1 MKFIKIIGLLCL
13 ICFTFFYTEKIIDI
27 SIEQDEI
34 MTKIKEV
41 ENTYNINAI
50 NATIKDNTIIP
61 GNSGKQIDEQSS
73 YKSMKKIGYYDES
86 LLVYSKVYPE
96 ISIYNNYNKYIIKGN
111 TSSKNVALIYIISND
126 KTIDNVIDIVDNNK
140 TYINFFI
147 DSNFLNN
154 NINILN
160 KLNKY
165 EVYNYGAN
173 GKYTKDNLI
182 ITNNIINNKANNN
195 STFCLFL
202 NDDEVSLNNCINNKM
217 LSIMPTIKGQYTNI
231 TNNISSGSIILI
243 ENTQELASIIKY
255 INTKGYNIVAL
266 SKLIVE

>member
-50 NATIKDNTIIP
+50 NATIKDHTIIP

-73 YKSMKKIGYYDES
+73 YKAMKKIGYYDES

-140 TYINFFI
+140 AYINFFI

-154 NINILN
+154 KINILN

>member
-27 SIEQDEI
+27 SMDQDEI

-41 ENTYNINAI
+41 ESTYNIKPINAI
-50 NATIKDNTIIP
+50 INDNTIIP
-61 GNSGKQIDEQSS
+61 GNSGRQIDEQSS
-73 YKSMKKIGYYDES
+73 YKAMKKIGYYDEN
-86 LLVYSKVYPE
+86 LLIYSRVYPE

-111 TSSKNVALIYIISND
+111 TSNKNVSLIYIISND
-126 KTIDNVIDIVDNNK
+126 KTIDNVIDIVNNNQVV
-140 TYINFFI
+140 INFFI

-154 NINILN
+154 NINIIN
-160 KLNKY
+160 KINKY
-165 EVYNYGAN
+165 EIYNYGTN

-202 NDDEVSLNNCINNKM
+202 NDDEKSLNNCINNKM
-217 LSIMPTIKGQYTNI
+217 FSLIPTVRGQYGNI
-231 TNNISSGSIILI
+231 TNNITNGSIVLI
-243 ENTQELASIIKY
+243 ENTKELDSIVKY
-255 INTKGYNIVAL
+255 INTKGYNIVPL
-266 SKLIVE
+266 SKLITE